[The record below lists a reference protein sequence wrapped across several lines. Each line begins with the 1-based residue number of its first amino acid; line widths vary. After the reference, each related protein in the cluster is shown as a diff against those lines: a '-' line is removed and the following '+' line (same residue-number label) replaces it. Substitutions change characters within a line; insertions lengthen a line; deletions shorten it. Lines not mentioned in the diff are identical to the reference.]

1 MTACHAPYDAPI
13 SAGSSSISA
22 TAAGPALRSY
32 QTPMTAA
39 IQPRLA
45 ARPAGNEHASS
56 AAQADIPAEA

>member
-13 SAGSSSISA
+13 AADSSSISA
-22 TAAGPALRSY
+22 TAAGPALRSH

-45 ARPAGNEHASS
+45 ARLAGNEHVSS